1 VRSLQNDGRIP
12 EAPFGLTALSVPAK
26 LTNCAG
32 SDRPSQDM
40 NQVIDEQGG
49 GARAQ
54 VSFSA

>member
-1 VRSLQNDGRIP
+1 LQNDGRIP